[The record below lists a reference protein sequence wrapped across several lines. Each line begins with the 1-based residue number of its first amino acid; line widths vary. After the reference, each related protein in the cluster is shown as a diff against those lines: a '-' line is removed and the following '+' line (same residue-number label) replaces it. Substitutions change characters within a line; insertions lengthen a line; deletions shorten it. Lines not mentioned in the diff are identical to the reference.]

1 MKKYI
6 LYSLFAFA
14 ATSLFAQPA
23 HGPEGMREK
32 KEKMNAMRAA
42 YITTELNLSTEDAQ
56 LFWPVYNEL
65 DNKIEALRM
74 ANYEQGMK
82 MRKSGKKIEN
92 FSDEE
97 LQTMM
102 KQRLDNDEQIAK
114 LKKQYHEKFIKVLGV
129 KKTAMMYHAEME
141 FMRTLMRRGK
151 GGPPEED

>member
-1 MKKYI
+1 MRTSVASILYSKKQFPNSINCVSDKTNSAGSSLLLQATKSMENRNAKYKIFIKTNLKTKNTEMKKYI

-42 YITTELNLSTEDAQ
+42 YITTELNLRTEDAQ

-74 ANYEQGMK
+74 AN
-82 MRKSGKKIEN
+82 
-92 FSDEE
+92 
-97 LQTMM
+97 
-102 KQRLDNDEQIAK
+102 
-114 LKKQYHEKFIKVLGV
+114 
-129 KKTAMMYHAEME
+129 
-141 FMRTLMRRGK
+141 
-151 GGPPEED
+151 